1 MDETLFEWFLFT
13 YVVYIVFHIVY
24 SVSYLCPGERVK
36 GTPQGHYGYH
46 HYKLPQHYRMCVGS
60 AFAMLLGS
68 NCAHKDSTTCNYL
81 HGWEQLMVP
90 ISKNG
95 INKAYLKMILYGE
108 FTQKRNGLL
117 HHLLTL
123 ISFRIYFFL
132 LYTTKGK
139 GRTFIW
145 IFSV

>member
-1 MDETLFEWFLFT
+1 MIPVHLCC
-13 YVVYIVFHIVY
+13 VY
-24 SVSYLCPGERVK
+24 SISYSIQCFIFVPWREGKRYSTGALWVSSLYTSSALCLSVW
-36 GTPQGHYGYH
+36 
-46 HYKLPQHYRMCVGS
+46 RMCVGP

-108 FTQKRNGLL
+108 FTQKRNCLL

-123 ISFRIYFFL
+123 ISFRINFFL

-139 GRTFIW
+139 GRTFI
-145 IFSV
+145 